1 MPASTAPTGETARV
15 DAYIRKAE
23 MAYQPTMIWV
33 RRTIH
38 ETCPDV
44 RETIKWGM
52 PHFEYHG
59 ILAWM
64 GAFKSH
70 IGVGLWHGS
79 GKKAGARAKSAAMGN
94 FGRVTKIGDLP
105 PKPELVR
112 MIRKSMRLNAVSG
125 KAKK

>member
-1 MPASTAPTGETARV
+1 MLNQLSPTGEIPRV

-23 MAYQPTMIWV
+23 MAFQPTMIWV
-33 RRTIH
+33 RRAIH

-64 GAFKSH
+64 GAFKTH
-70 IGVGLWHGS
+70 IGVGLWHGAKPS
-79 GKKAGARAKSAAMGN
+79 DARSKTAAMGN
-94 FGRVTKIGDLP
+94 FGRITKIGDLP
-105 PKPELVR
+105 PKAELVR
-112 MIRKSMRLNAVSG
+112 MIRKSMQLNAKRS
-125 KAKK
+125 K